1 MPRHFAKVQQ
11 KIKEKDFF
19 STDYEKCLFLPFEII
34 IEKQK
39 SEIMDLENLKVGTRV
54 EHQKYGEGIISQNN
68 ALSYKIIFVRGG
80 EVEFSKLN
88 LQLEVIEENKD
99 GEETHPQMTVRDI
112 EKMLKHV
119 LNKYNGLENRVELGK
134 KWIGGTMVLQPANPD
149 LKPKEMPIETFFHK
163 IVMMRDRLRVLEQN
177 INSNDSLTDEEKV
190 NLQQYITRIYGSMTS
205 FNILFENKEDYFV
218 GSK

>member
-1 MPRHFAKVQQ
+1 
-11 KIKEKDFF
+11 
-19 STDYEKCLFLPFEII
+19 
-34 IEKQK
+34 
-39 SEIMDLENLKVGTRV
+39 MDLENLKVGTRV
-54 EHQKYGEGIISQNN
+54 EHPKYGEGIISQNN

-88 LQLEVIEENKD
+88 LQLEVVSDNEEGEENY
-99 GEETHPQMTVRDI
+99 PQMTIRDI

-119 LNKYNGLENRVELGK
+119 LNKYNGLENKVELGK
-134 KWIGGTMVLQPANPD
+134 KWIGGTMILQPANPD
-149 LKPKEMPIETFFHK
+149 LKPKEMPVETFFHK

-177 INSNDSLTDEEKV
+177 INSSDSLTDEEKV

-218 GSK
+218 GAK